1 MTHFSQDSWEIY
13 VRDKILQVSDVVR
26 WLNEMALANP
36 NQPHIVDNMLSV
48 WRATQMLEDMVD
60 MKRHIDKRVN
70 EARVENARLLI
81 QNRERLIE
89 IDALKKE
96 LEQIKE
102 NLSLWLFLSLL
113 HRMRCLQLTE
123 RSFWFLI
130 IGVPWAGANGA
141 PGT

>member
-36 NQPHIVDNMLSV
+36 NQPHIVDNMLAV

-102 NLSLWLFLSLL
+102 NLSL
-113 HRMRCLQLTE
+113 
-123 RSFWFLI
+123 
-130 IGVPWAGANGA
+130 
-141 PGT
+141 

>member
-36 NQPHIVDNMLSV
+36 NQPHIVDNMLAV

-60 MKRHIDKRVN
+60 MKRHLDKRIN

-81 QNRERLIE
+81 QNRERAIE
-89 IDALKKE
+89 IDELKKE
-96 LEQIKE
+96 LLQIKE
-102 NLSLWLFLSLL
+102 NLTL
-113 HRMRCLQLTE
+113 
-123 RSFWFLI
+123 
-130 IGVPWAGANGA
+130 
-141 PGT
+141 

>member
-13 VRDKILQVSDVVR
+13 MRDKILQVSDVTR

-36 NQPHIVDNMLSV
+36 KEPHVVDYMLSV

-60 MKRHIDKRVN
+60 MKRHLDKRIN

-102 NLSLWLFLSLL
+102 NLTL
-113 HRMRCLQLTE
+113 
-123 RSFWFLI
+123 
-130 IGVPWAGANGA
+130 
-141 PGT
+141 

>member
-36 NQPHIVDNMLSV
+36 NQPHIVDNMLAV

-60 MKRHIDKRVN
+60 MKRHIDKRIN

-96 LEQIKE
+96 LEQIKD
-102 NLSLWLFLSLL
+102 NLSL
-113 HRMRCLQLTE
+113 
-123 RSFWFLI
+123 
-130 IGVPWAGANGA
+130 
-141 PGT
+141 

>member
-1 MTHFSQDSWEIY
+1 MTHFSQASWEIY

-36 NQPHIVDNMLSV
+36 NQPQIVDNMLAV

-102 NLSLWLFLSLL
+102 NLSL
-113 HRMRCLQLTE
+113 
-123 RSFWFLI
+123 
-130 IGVPWAGANGA
+130 
-141 PGT
+141 

>member
-1 MTHFSQDSWEIY
+1 MWKY

-36 NQPHIVDNMLSV
+36 NQPQIVDNMLSV

-102 NLSLWLFLSLL
+102 NLSL
-113 HRMRCLQLTE
+113 
-123 RSFWFLI
+123 
-130 IGVPWAGANGA
+130 
-141 PGT
+141 

>member
-13 VRDKILQVSDVVR
+13 MRDKILQVSDVTR

-36 NQPHIVDNMLSV
+36 NQSHIVDNMLSV

-60 MKRHIDKRVN
+60 MKRHLDKRIG
-70 EARVENARLLI
+70 EARLENARLLI
-81 QNRERLIE
+81 QNRERAIE

-102 NLSLWLFLSLL
+102 NLTL
-113 HRMRCLQLTE
+113 
-123 RSFWFLI
+123 
-130 IGVPWAGANGA
+130 
-141 PGT
+141 

>member
-13 VRDKILQVSDVVR
+13 MRDKILQVSDVTR

-36 NQPHIVDNMLSV
+36 NEKHVVDYMLSV

-60 MKRHIDKRVN
+60 MKRHLDKRIN
-70 EARVENARLLI
+70 EARVENGRLLI

-96 LEQIKE
+96 LLQIKE
-102 NLSLWLFLSLL
+102 NLTL
-113 HRMRCLQLTE
+113 
-123 RSFWFLI
+123 
-130 IGVPWAGANGA
+130 
-141 PGT
+141 

>member
-36 NQPHIVDNMLSV
+36 KEPQIVDNMLSV

-70 EARVENARLLI
+70 EARAENARLLI

-102 NLSLWLFLSLL
+102 NLSL
-113 HRMRCLQLTE
+113 
-123 RSFWFLI
+123 
-130 IGVPWAGANGA
+130 
-141 PGT
+141 

>member
-13 VRDKILQVSDVVR
+13 MRDKILQVSDVTR

-36 NQPHIVDNMLSV
+36 NEKHVVDYMLSV

-60 MKRHIDKRVN
+60 MKRHLDKRIN

-96 LEQIKE
+96 LLQIKE
-102 NLSLWLFLSLL
+102 NLTL
-113 HRMRCLQLTE
+113 
-123 RSFWFLI
+123 
-130 IGVPWAGANGA
+130 
-141 PGT
+141 

>member
-1 MTHFSQDSWEIY
+1 M
-13 VRDKILQVSDVVR
+13 RDKILQVGDVTR

-36 NQPHIVDNMLSV
+36 NEKHVVDYMLSV

-60 MKRHIDKRVN
+60 MKRHLDKRIG
-70 EARVENARLLI
+70 EARLENARLLI

-102 NLSLWLFLSLL
+102 NLSL
-113 HRMRCLQLTE
+113 
-123 RSFWFLI
+123 
-130 IGVPWAGANGA
+130 
-141 PGT
+141 

>member
-36 NQPHIVDNMLSV
+36 NQPHVVDYMLSV
-48 WRATQMLEDMVD
+48 WKATQMLEDMVD
-60 MKRHIDKRVN
+60 LKRHLDKRIS
-70 EARVENARLLI
+70 EARMENARLLI

-96 LEQIKE
+96 LEQIKD
-102 NLSLWLFLSLL
+102 NLSL
-113 HRMRCLQLTE
+113 
-123 RSFWFLI
+123 
-130 IGVPWAGANGA
+130 
-141 PGT
+141 

>member
-13 VRDKILQVSDVVR
+13 VRDRILQISDVTR

-36 NQPHIVDNMLSV
+36 KEPQIVDNMLCV
-48 WRATQMLEDMVD
+48 WRATQLLEDMVD

-102 NLSLWLFLSLL
+102 NLSL
-113 HRMRCLQLTE
+113 
-123 RSFWFLI
+123 
-130 IGVPWAGANGA
+130 
-141 PGT
+141 

>member
-36 NQPHIVDNMLSV
+36 KEPQIVDNMLSV

-102 NLSLWLFLSLL
+102 NLSL
-113 HRMRCLQLTE
+113 
-123 RSFWFLI
+123 
-130 IGVPWAGANGA
+130 
-141 PGT
+141 

>member
-36 NQPHIVDNMLSV
+36 NQPQIVDNMLSV

-102 NLSLWLFLSLL
+102 NLSL
-113 HRMRCLQLTE
+113 
-123 RSFWFLI
+123 
-130 IGVPWAGANGA
+130 
-141 PGT
+141 

>member
-36 NQPHIVDNMLSV
+36 NQPHIVDNMLAV

-60 MKRHIDKRVN
+60 MKRHIDKRIN

-89 IDALKKE
+89 IDSLKKE
-96 LEQIKE
+96 LEQIKD
-102 NLSLWLFLSLL
+102 NLSL
-113 HRMRCLQLTE
+113 
-123 RSFWFLI
+123 
-130 IGVPWAGANGA
+130 
-141 PGT
+141 

>member
-13 VRDKILQVSDVVR
+13 VRDKILQVNDVVR

-36 NQPHIVDNMLSV
+36 NERHVVDYMLSV

-60 MKRHIDKRVN
+60 MKRHLDKRIN

-89 IDALKKE
+89 IDELKKE
-96 LEQIKE
+96 LLQIKE
-102 NLSLWLFLSLL
+102 NLTLWLSQFHL
-113 HRMRCLQLTE
+113 HRMRCLQSMA
-123 RSFWFLI
+123 RSSWYWT
-130 IGVPWAGANGA
+130 IGGQLAGSNGVR
-141 PGT
+141 GI

>member
-13 VRDKILQVSDVVR
+13 MRDKILQVSDVTR

-36 NQPHIVDNMLSV
+36 NEKHVVDYMLSV

-60 MKRHIDKRVN
+60 MKRHLDKRIN

-102 NLSLWLFLSLL
+102 NLTLWLFRFPL
-113 HRMRCLQLTE
+113 HQTRCLQLTA
-123 RSFWFLI
+123 RSF
-130 IGVPWAGANGA
+130 
-141 PGT
+141 

>member
-13 VRDKILQVSDVVR
+13 VRDRILQISDVTR
-26 WLNEMALANP
+26 WLNEMALAHP
-36 NQPHIVDNMLSV
+36 NQPHIVDNMLCV

-102 NLSLWLFLSLL
+102 NLSL
-113 HRMRCLQLTE
+113 
-123 RSFWFLI
+123 
-130 IGVPWAGANGA
+130 
-141 PGT
+141 

>member
-13 VRDKILQVSDVVR
+13 VRDRILQISDVTR

-36 NQPHIVDNMLSV
+36 NKKHVVDYMLSV

-70 EARVENARLLI
+70 EARAENARLLI

-102 NLSLWLFLSLL
+102 NFSL
-113 HRMRCLQLTE
+113 
-123 RSFWFLI
+123 
-130 IGVPWAGANGA
+130 
-141 PGT
+141 

>member
-96 LEQIKE
+96 LQQIKE
-102 NLSLWLFLSLL
+102 NLSL
-113 HRMRCLQLTE
+113 
-123 RSFWFLI
+123 
-130 IGVPWAGANGA
+130 
-141 PGT
+141 

>member
-36 NQPHIVDNMLSV
+36 NQPNIVDNMLAV

-89 IDALKKE
+89 IDDLKKE

-102 NLSLWLFLSLL
+102 NLSL
-113 HRMRCLQLTE
+113 
-123 RSFWFLI
+123 
-130 IGVPWAGANGA
+130 
-141 PGT
+141 

>member
-13 VRDKILQVSDVVR
+13 MRDKILQVSDVTR

-60 MKRHIDKRVN
+60 MKRHLDKRIN

-96 LEQIKE
+96 LLQIKE
-102 NLSLWLFLSLL
+102 NLTL
-113 HRMRCLQLTE
+113 
-123 RSFWFLI
+123 
-130 IGVPWAGANGA
+130 
-141 PGT
+141 

>member
-36 NQPHIVDNMLSV
+36 KEPQIVDNMLSV
-48 WRATQMLEDMVD
+48 WRATQMMEDMVD

-102 NLSLWLFLSLL
+102 NLSL
-113 HRMRCLQLTE
+113 
-123 RSFWFLI
+123 
-130 IGVPWAGANGA
+130 
-141 PGT
+141 

>member
-1 MTHFSQDSWEIY
+1 
-13 VRDKILQVSDVVR
+13 
-26 WLNEMALANP
+26 MALANP
-36 NQPHIVDNMLSV
+36 KEPQIVDNMLSV

-70 EARVENARLLI
+70 EARVENARLLM

-102 NLSLWLFLSLL
+102 NLSL
-113 HRMRCLQLTE
+113 
-123 RSFWFLI
+123 
-130 IGVPWAGANGA
+130 
-141 PGT
+141 

>member
-13 VRDKILQVSDVVR
+13 VRDRILQISDVTR

-36 NQPHIVDNMLSV
+36 NQPQIVDNMLSV

-102 NLSLWLFLSLL
+102 NLSL
-113 HRMRCLQLTE
+113 
-123 RSFWFLI
+123 
-130 IGVPWAGANGA
+130 
-141 PGT
+141 

>member
-1 MTHFSQDSWEIY
+1 
-13 VRDKILQVSDVVR
+13 
-26 WLNEMALANP
+26 MALANP
-36 NQPHIVDNMLSV
+36 KEPQIVDIMLSV

-70 EARVENARLLI
+70 EARVENARLLM

-102 NLSLWLFLSLL
+102 NLSL
-113 HRMRCLQLTE
+113 
-123 RSFWFLI
+123 
-130 IGVPWAGANGA
+130 
-141 PGT
+141 

>member
-13 VRDKILQVSDVVR
+13 VRDRILQVSDVTR

-102 NLSLWLFLSLL
+102 NLSL
-113 HRMRCLQLTE
+113 
-123 RSFWFLI
+123 
-130 IGVPWAGANGA
+130 
-141 PGT
+141 

>member
-13 VRDKILQVSDVVR
+13 MRDKILQVSDVTR

-36 NQPHIVDNMLSV
+36 NEKHVVDYMLSV

-60 MKRHIDKRVN
+60 MKRHLDKRIN

-89 IDALKKE
+89 IDELKKE
-96 LEQIKE
+96 LLQIKE
-102 NLSLWLFLSLL
+102 NLTL
-113 HRMRCLQLTE
+113 
-123 RSFWFLI
+123 
-130 IGVPWAGANGA
+130 
-141 PGT
+141 